1 MSAAH
6 PLSLPRA
13 TGATFALDQAALD
26 HALEASRTNPR
37 RRIMLPVNRSQTEG
51 VQRLLNFIQHDSF
64 LRAHRHPMPD
74 CVECLA
80 VLQGAMGFLTFDDAG
95 NILTSHRLVAGDAAS
110 CMVDIE
116 QGLWHTLVPLADD
129 NVVLEIKRGPYDAK
143 TDKQFA
149 EWCPQEGTPEAAAWL
164 RDMQERLRARAA
176 HFFQYHEEETLGDD

>member
-1 MSAAH
+1 MIRKHYVDPDRVKPRLMLLSA
-6 PLSLPRA
+6 
-13 TGATFALDQAALD
+13 
-26 HALEASRTNPR
+26 
-37 RRIMLPVNRSQTEG
+37 
-51 VQRLLNFIQHDSF
+51 LNFIQRDSF

-116 QGLWHTLVPLADD
+116 QGVWHTLVPLADD

-149 EWCPQEGTPEAAAWL
+149 EWCPQEGTPEAAAWPS
-164 RDMQERLRARAA
+164 ARRSSACENPRGTNFPEQA
-176 HFFQYHEEETLGDD
+176 SRRR